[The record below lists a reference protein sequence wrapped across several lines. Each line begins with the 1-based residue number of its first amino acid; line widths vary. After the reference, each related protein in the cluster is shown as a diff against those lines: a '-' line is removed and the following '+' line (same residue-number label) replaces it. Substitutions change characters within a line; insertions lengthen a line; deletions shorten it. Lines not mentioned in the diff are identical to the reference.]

1 MMQKTHILSLYAY
14 NRWANHRIL
23 QATEHLDASQLLAPT
38 PVSHG
43 SLRGT
48 LVHIL
53 GTEWIWRL
61 RCQESLSSPA
71 LLAEEQ
77 FPALEVLQTLWR
89 EEENAWRAFLEGLDD
104 EALQRV
110 VHYSNTKGVPF
121 ATPLWQILFHVVN
134 HGTQFRSEA
143 AVVLTSYQ
151 HSPGDLDYIAFVR
164 ENCVNRR

>member
-1 MMQKTHILSLYAY
+1 MQKTAMLSRYAY

-23 QATEHLDASQLLAPT
+23 QATEHPSASKLLASA

-53 GTEWIWRL
+53 GTEWIWRV
-61 RCQESLSSPA
+61 RCQESLSPHS
-71 LLAEEQ
+71 LLTEER
-77 FPALEVLQTLWR
+77 FPTFEGLQTRWR
-89 EEENAWRAFLEGLDD
+89 EEEDAWRAFLEGLDD
-104 EALQRV
+104 ETLHRV
-110 VHYSNTKGVPF
+110 VRYTNTKGVPF
-121 ATPLWQILFHVVN
+121 ETLLWQILFHVVN

-143 AVVLTSYQ
+143 AVVLTSSH

-164 ENCVNRR
+164 EKGEGE